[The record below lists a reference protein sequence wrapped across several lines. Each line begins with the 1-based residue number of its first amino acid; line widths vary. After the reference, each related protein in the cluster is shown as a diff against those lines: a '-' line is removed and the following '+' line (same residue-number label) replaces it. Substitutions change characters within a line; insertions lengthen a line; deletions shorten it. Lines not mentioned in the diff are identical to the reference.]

1 MLGII
6 DKLYTLDIDVDKCA
20 KADLI
25 LYKIN
30 YVELIYN
37 CISFFES
44 ARIPYYHLQM
54 PFT

>member
-1 MLGII
+1 MLGIT

-37 CISFFES
+37 CISLFEIVG
-44 ARIPYYHLQM
+44 IPYCHLQM
-54 PFT
+54 LFI